1 MEHEHIAEELLN
13 FIYDNNPVAEQHRP
27 LPRDQSLYEMG
38 ILDSFGV
45 VELVTFIESHWDIQ
59 ILDSEITREK
69 FGGINK
75 MARLIGEKLAA
86 RVDPNVPAR

>member
-13 FIYDNNPVAEQHRP
+13 YIYGSNPVAEQHRP
-27 LPRDQSLYEMG
+27 LPMDQSLYEMG

-45 VELVTFIESHWDIQ
+45 VELVTFIESHWEIE

-86 RVDPNVPAR
+86 KVKLTV